1 MFGLFKKKKTKPEV
15 DESRI
20 DLNIRKE
27 LEKKFIKKHVMNKK
41 AVNAIVNIF
50 RKYPQ
55 ELIIV
60 HSFSDGPRY
69 NKESFRIKVEEIMN
83 LSFAEQIEYI
93 DTLLLIYDSEYQPL
107 IYWNIINGNL
117 YIHPKFE
124 DITIVEDNFKLTE
137 NYLWESFNS
146 DAKEIIYFVDTKIRG
161 YKSLSWS
168 ATWDSLEFFEL
179 VETFNITGAILNE
192 GYEETNEILERY
204 KVEYEKYEGFLLI
217 NGDIHPE
224 FLMKYYNINGNQGT
238 ICEMALFVD
247 MKEPISKE
255 MIKGKYVDI
264 KDYKVILPIDDY
276 SDILC
281 FFNF

>member
-1 MFGLFKKKKTKPEV
+1 MLGLFKKKKTKPEV

-27 LEKKFIKKHVMNKK
+27 LEKTFIKKHVMNAK

-55 ELIIV
+55 EIIIFDIIDMKSRKFNEIEVKKLSYIESINYPGIFLII
-60 HSFSDGPRY
+60 Y
-69 NKESFRIKVEEIMN
+69 N
-83 LSFAEQIEYI
+83 
-93 DTLLLIYDSEYQPL
+93 SEYQPL
-107 IYWNIINGNL
+107 IYWNIISGNL

-124 DITIVEDNFKLTE
+124 DITIVEDTFNLTE

-146 DAKEIIYFVDTKIRG
+146 DVKDIIYLVDTKIRG
-161 YKSLSWS
+161 YKSIGWS

-179 VETFNITGAILNE
+179 VEAFNITGAILNE
-192 GYEETNEILERY
+192 GNEETNEILEQY

-217 NGDIHPE
+217 NGNIHPE

-276 SDILC
+276 DDILC

>member
-1 MFGLFKKKKTKPEV
+1 MLGLFKKKRPKPEV

-27 LEKKFIKKHVMNKK
+27 LEKTFIKRHVMNEK

-50 RKYPQ
+50 RNYPQ
-55 ELIIV
+55 EIIIFDIIDMKSRKFNEIEVKKLSYIESINYPGSFLII
-60 HSFSDGPRY
+60 Y
-69 NKESFRIKVEEIMN
+69 N
-83 LSFAEQIEYI
+83 
-93 DTLLLIYDSEYQPL
+93 SEYQPL
-107 IYWNIINGNL
+107 IYWHILSGNI
-117 YIHPKFE
+117 YIHPQFNE
-124 DITIVEDNFKLTE
+124 IEIVEDAFNLTE

-146 DAKEIIYFVDTKIRG
+146 DVKDIIYFVDTKIRG
-161 YKSLSWS
+161 YKSIGWS

-179 VETFNITGAILNE
+179 VEAFNITGAILNE
-192 GYEETNEILERY
+192 GYEETNEILEQY

-217 NGDIHPE
+217 NGNIHPE

-276 SDILC
+276 DDILC